1 MNAEGEVV
9 GINTFILSGS
19 GGSEGLGFA
28 VPANVARFVYEGLR
42 KRGYVR
48 RFELGI
54 SAQGITPE
62 LASGLGLPR
71 DSGVLVADVDPDGPA
86 HEAGLREGDVLDS
99 VDGRRIE
106 IMPDLT
112 AILYRASDAR
122 LKLRVLRDGK
132 PVDLEVH
139 ALERDHSLEDM
150 ADVAHPDKHLVPSLG
165 IIALDIDERVQD
177 RLHLREPKG
186 VVVVART
193 LDGPGVSSTLLPGDA
208 IYALN
213 RGRIESVDG
222 LRRAITQQGRGNAM
236 VLQIERNGR
245 FQYLAL
251 DLE

>member
-1 MNAEGEVV
+1 V

-48 RFELGI
+48 RVELGI

-62 LASGLGLPR
+62 LAAGLGLPR
-71 DSGVLVADVDPDGPA
+71 DSGVIVADVDRDGPA
-86 HEAGLREGDVLDS
+86 HKAGLREGDVLDS

-106 IMPDLT
+106 ILPDLT

-150 ADVAHPDKHLVPSLG
+150 AEVAHPDNHLIPSLG

-193 LDGPGVSSTLLPGDA
+193 LDGPGVSSTLMPGDA
-208 IYALN
+208 IHALN
-213 RGRIESVDG
+213 RASIESVDA
-222 LRRAITQQGRGNAM
+222 LRRAIKQQGRGNAT

-245 FQYLAL
+245 YQYLAL
-251 DLE
+251 ELE